1 MPVATIPSLPFTA
14 EEVMNAPD
22 KDKAQLKDIHAL
34 LDKLFVRNRNQHRR
48 NHWFKSLWQ
57 FRKEMRLLVQEM
69 EHKKKKWAAEQI
81 ALRLK
86 YWDDKCIHQWYLHF
100 TQLVAVGPFAVLGLA
115 LMASVARVCR
125 ITGITAVYEEMA
137 SEDVKG
143 VLTAV
148 DEGLLAE
155 EYGGMMDVD
164 EPEWDEGEPV
174 EREG

>member
-1 MPVATIPSLPFTA
+1 MLIW
-14 EEVMNAPD
+14 
-22 KDKAQLKDIHAL
+22 
-34 LDKLFVRNRNQHRR
+34 RR
-48 NHWFKSLWQ
+48 
-57 FRKEMRLLVQEM
+57 
-69 EHKKKKWAAEQI
+69 
-81 ALRLK
+81 
-86 YWDDKCIHQWYLHF
+86 HF

-148 DEGLLAE
+148 DEGLLAD

-164 EPEWDEGEPV
+164 EPMWDEGEVV
-174 EREG
+174 EREE